1 MNKLKLAKQAQN
13 LYEIENL
20 SADEIAL
27 KLGISRRTVFN
38 WIKQF
43 NWKKHKIDIAEI
55 KNSFPQEL
63 QQLASKMMTKV
74 NNDIE
79 NKRKL
84 SNEELYS
91 IANIVETLN
100 KMEKQK
106 TKLPI
111 TKEEPKGLTPEKIKE
126 IQRDILG
133 MDIKD

>member
-1 MNKLKLAKQAQN
+1 MNKLKLAKQAQK

-20 SADEIAL
+20 NADEIAL

-43 NWKKHKIDIAEI
+43 NWKKHKMYIAEI

-74 NNDIE
+74 NNDID

-91 IANIVETLN
+91 IASIVETLD

-106 TKLPI
+106 TKYSSP
-111 TKEEPKGLTPEKIKE
+111 KDEPKGLTHEKIKE

-133 MDIKD
+133 WEY

>member
-1 MNKLKLAKQAQN
+1 MNKLKLAKQAQK

-20 SADEIAL
+20 NADEIAL
-27 KLGISRRTVFN
+27 KIGISRRTVFN

-43 NWKKHKIDIAEI
+43 NWKKHKIDIVEI
-55 KNSFPQEL
+55 KKSFPQEL

-74 NNDIE
+74 NNDID

-106 TKLPI
+106 SKLPLPE
-111 TKEEPKGLTPEKIKE
+111 EEPKGLTPEKIKE

-133 MDIKD
+133 MDV

>member
-1 MNKLKLAKQAQN
+1 MNKQKLAKQAQK

-20 SADEIAL
+20 NADEIAL
-27 KLGISRRTVFN
+27 RLGISRRTVFN

-43 NWKKHKIDIAEI
+43 NWKKHKIDLAEI

-74 NNDIE
+74 NNDID

-91 IANIVETLN
+91 IANIVETLD

-106 TKLPI
+106 AKLPI
-111 TKEEPKGLTPEKIKE
+111 PKDEPKGLTPEKIKE
-126 IQRDILG
+126 IHRDILG
-133 MDIKD
+133 WEY